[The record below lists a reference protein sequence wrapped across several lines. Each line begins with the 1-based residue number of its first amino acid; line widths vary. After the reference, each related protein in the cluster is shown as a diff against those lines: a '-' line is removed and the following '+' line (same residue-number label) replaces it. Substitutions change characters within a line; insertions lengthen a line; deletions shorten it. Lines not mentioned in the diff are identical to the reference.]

1 MVELTRV
8 KSTLCCR
15 NGVGSGALL
24 IALNSATALGTNAF
38 VAAAATNDEDDDD
51 DAVIIVFLRAPSFS
65 LRNRQLTPSVP
76 LPQLRQLR
84 HCTMVQKRKLHRKNS
99 NPIIHFPTSEGVSEV
114 SERTSE

>member
-24 IALNSATALGTNAF
+24 IALNSATALGTNA

-84 HCTMVQKRKLHRKNS
+84 HCTMVQKRRQHRKNS

-114 SERTSE
+114 SEQASE